1 MAEYYDYERE
11 ARVRLSIAES
21 TLDEQMLN
29 LARMVDDAL
38 RELRQVLDSLVKG
51 DQSAVRS
58 RYEKVRSIK
67 EGVER
72 AKDDALRYM
81 AGLGLAL
88 ASADSY
94 KAVFLGLARLAM
106 IVDGAAYRSLLI
118 AENADPSKIPVE
130 LADVLLAMVS
140 SLQRQHDSLVTAI
153 RLVAANPRRSWEE
166 AAKTL
171 KLEDEIDLMYRK
183 AEIMVYKL
191 LRSDIIAL
199 MLVKDL
205 VELLEEA
212 SDVIRD
218 VAENVRLLSLYRE
231 VS

>member
-1 MAEYYDYERE
+1 MADYYDYERE

-38 RELRQVLDSLVKG
+38 RELRMVLESLVKG
-51 DQSAVRS
+51 DQGAVRS
-58 RYEKVRSIK
+58 RYEKVRSVK
-67 EGVER
+67 ESVER
-72 AKDDALRYM
+72 SKDDALRYM

-94 KAVFLGLARLAM
+94 KSVFLGLARLAM
-106 IVDGAAYRSLLI
+106 IVDGAAYRSLLL
-118 AENADPSKIPVE
+118 AENTDPTKIPVE
-130 LADVLLAMVS
+130 LTDMIMAMAS
-140 SLQRQHDSLVTAI
+140 SLQKQHDSLLSAI

-171 KLEDEIDLMYRK
+171 KMEDEIDLIYRK
-183 AEIMVYKL
+183 ASILVYKL
-191 LRSDIIAL
+191 LRSDIITL
-199 MLVKDL
+199 MLVRDL
-205 VELLEEA
+205 VDLLEEA